1 VKTGKGDEEGNNMTR
16 AWGKLLA
23 GCTLAALCWGGAATA
38 QTIVVGGKAFTEQQ
52 IMTAMT
58 VALLKA
64 KGFTPDRKAG
74 MGSAAVRTA
83 MENGQVDVYWEY
95 TGTGLGVFNK
105 ITDKFASAEEAYRKI
120 KEVDA
125 AKGIV
130 WLNMSAVNNTYGFA
144 MNRDDAQKRGI
155 VTMSDYAKAV
165 KGGAKLT
172 FASNAEFYARPDGL
186 PGWQTAYGFEFDRD
200 NVNRMD
206 TGLTYNAL
214 KDRQVDSAVVFATDG
229 RIPAFNFV
237 VLKDDK
243 NFAAPYNLTPVV
255 RKEVLDKNPRL
266 ADALNSVSAKLNDE
280 TMAKL
285 NASVDVDKKTPEE
298 VAEGFLKE
306 QGLI

>member
-1 VKTGKGDEEGNNMTR
+1 MRGLSS
-16 AWGKLLA
+16 KLLTGVA
-23 GCTLAALCWGGAATA
+23 LAILCSGGAVA

-74 MGSAAVRTA
+74 MGSAAVRA
-83 MENGQVDVYWEY
+83 ALENGQIDVYWEY

-105 ITDKFASAEEAYRKI
+105 ITDKFPSADAAYQKI
-120 KEVDA
+120 KELDA

-155 VTMSDYAKAV
+155 VTMSDLAKAI

-200 NVNRMD
+200 NVKRMD
-206 TGLTYNAL
+206 TGLTYSAL
-214 KDRQVDSAVVFATDG
+214 KDRQVDTAVVFATDG

-243 NFAAPYNLTPVV
+243 NYAAPYNMTPVV
-255 RKEVLDKNPRL
+255 RKEVLDKNPKL
-266 ADALNSVSAKLNDE
+266 ADLLNSVAAKLNDDN
-280 TMAKL
+280 MAKL

-298 VAEGFLKE
+298 VAEAFLKAN
-306 QGLI
+306 GLI

>member
-1 VKTGKGDEEGNNMTR
+1 MKFVL
-16 AWGKLLA
+16 GKLVTGAALA
-23 GCTLAALCWGGAATA
+23 GLCWGGPAA

-74 MGSAAVRTA
+74 MGSAAVRA
-83 MENGQVDVYWEY
+83 ALENGQIDVYWEY
-95 TGTGLGVFNK
+95 TGTALGVYNK
-105 ITDKFASAEEAYRKI
+105 ITDKFASAEDAYKKI

-130 WLNMSAVNNTYGFA
+130 WLNMSPVNNTYAFA
-144 MNRDDAQKRGI
+144 MNRDEAQKRGI
-155 VTMSDYAKAV
+155 VTMSDFAKAV

-200 NVNRMD
+200 NVKRMD

-243 NFAAPYNLTPVV
+243 NYGAPYNLTPVV
-255 RKEVLDKNPRL
+255 RKEVLDKNPKL

-298 VAEGFLKE
+298 VAEGFLKAN
-306 QGLI
+306 GLI

>member
-1 VKTGKGDEEGNNMTR
+1 MRKAIRFLGAVVV
-16 AWGKLLA
+16 
-23 GCTLAALCWGGAATA
+23 GAAVSVASA

-83 MENGQVDVYWEY
+83 MENGQIDVYWEY
-95 TGTGLGVFNK
+95 TGTGLAVFNK
-105 ITDKFASAEEAYRKI
+105 ITDKFDSAEAAYKRI
-120 KEVDA
+120 KEVDG

-130 WLNMSAVNNTYGFA
+130 WLNMSPANNTYAFA
-144 MNRDDAQKRGI
+144 MNKDQAQKLGI
-155 VTMSDYAKAV
+155 VTMSDLAKAV

-200 NVNRMD
+200 NVKRMD
-206 TGLTYNAL
+206 TGLVYSAL
-214 KDRQVDSAVVFATDG
+214 KDRQVDTGVVFATDG

-237 VLKDDK
+237 VLRDDK
-243 NFAAPYNLTPVV
+243 NYAPPYNMTPVV
-255 RKEVLDKNPRL
+255 RKEILDKNPKI
-266 ADALNSVSAKLNDE
+266 ADALNALAAKLNNE

-298 VAEGFLKE
+298 VADQFLKAN
-306 QGLI
+306 GLV

>member
-1 VKTGKGDEEGNNMTR
+1 MKHT
-16 AWGKLLA
+16 WGRLLA
-23 GCTLAALCWGGAATA
+23 GVVLAAFIGGGAVA

-58 VALLKA
+58 AAVLKA

-74 MGSAAVRTA
+74 MGTAAVRSA
-83 MENGQVDVYWEY
+83 LENGQIDVYWEY
-95 TGTGLGVFNK
+95 TGTGLGVFYK
-105 ITDKFASAEEAYRKI
+105 ITDKFPSAEAAYQKI
-120 KEVDA
+120 KELDA

-130 WLNMSAVNNTYGFA
+130 WLNMSPVNNTYAFA

-155 VTMSDYAKAV
+155 VTMSDFAKAI

-186 PGWQTAYGFEFDRD
+186 PGWQAAYGFEFDRD
-200 NVNRMD
+200 NVKRMD
-206 TGLTYNAL
+206 TGLTYTAL
-214 KDRQVDSAVVFATDG
+214 KERQVDSAVVFATDG

-255 RKEVLDKNPRL
+255 RKEVLDKNPKI
-266 ADALNSVSAKLNDE
+266 ADALNAVSAKLNDE

-298 VAEGFLKE
+298 VAEGFLKAN
-306 QGLI
+306 GLI

>member
-1 VKTGKGDEEGNNMTR
+1 MKH
-16 AWGKLLA
+16 ALGKLLI
-23 GCTLAALCWGGAATA
+23 GAALAVLCWSAGAAA

-58 VALLKA
+58 VAILKA
-64 KGFTPDRKAG
+64 KGFNPDRKAG
-74 MGSAAVRTA
+74 MGSAAVRAA
-83 MENGQVDVYWEY
+83 MENGQIDVYWEY

-105 ITDKFASAEEAYRKI
+105 ITDKFPSAEAAYRKI

-144 MNRDDAQKRGI
+144 MNKDDAQKRGL
-155 VTMSDYAKAV
+155 VSMSDLAKAIN
-165 KGGAKLT
+165 GGAKLT

-186 PGWQTAYGFEFDRD
+186 PGWQAAYGFEFDRD
-200 NVNRMD
+200 NVKRMD
-206 TGLTYNAL
+206 TGLTYSAL
-214 KDRQVDSAVVFATDG
+214 KDRQVDTAVVFATDG

-243 NFAAPYNLTPVV
+243 NYAAPYNLTPVV
-255 RKEVLDKNPRL
+255 RKEILDKNPKI
-266 ADALNSVSAKLNDE
+266 ADALNAIAAKLNDDN
-280 TMAKL
+280 MAKL

-298 VAEGFLKE
+298 VAEGFLKAN
-306 QGLI
+306 GLI

>member
-1 VKTGKGDEEGNNMTR
+1 MKGRFGP
-16 AWGKLLA
+16 LLA
-23 GCTLAALCWGGAATA
+23 AFALSALCWSGGAAA
-38 QTIVVGGKAFTEQQ
+38 QAIVVGGKAFTEQQ

-74 MGSAAVRTA
+74 MGSAAVRSA
-83 MENGQVDVYWEY
+83 LENGQVDVYWEY

-105 ITDKFASAEEAYRKI
+105 ITDKFSSAEEAYRKI

-125 AKGIV
+125 AKGII

-155 VTMSDYAKAV
+155 VTMSDLAKAIN
-165 KGGAKLT
+165 GGAKLT

-186 PGWQTAYGFEFDRD
+186 PGWQKAYGFEFDRD
-200 NVNRMD
+200 NVKRMD
-206 TGLTYNAL
+206 TGLTYSAL
-214 KDRQVDSAVVFATDG
+214 KDRQVDTAVVFATDG

-243 NFAAPYNLTPVV
+243 NYAAPYNLTPVV
-255 RKEVLDKNPRL
+255 RKEILDKNPKL
-266 ADALNSVSAKLNDE
+266 ADALNALSAKLNDDN
-280 TMAKL
+280 MSKL
-285 NASVDVDKKTPEE
+285 NASVDVDKKTVED
-298 VAEGFLKE
+298 VAEGFLKAN
-306 QGLI
+306 GLI

>member
-1 VKTGKGDEEGNNMTR
+1 MKVL
-16 AWGKLLA
+16 AIAASALLCA
-23 GCTLAALCWGGAATA
+23 SGGAAA

-74 MGSAAVRTA
+74 MGSAAVRA
-83 MENGQVDVYWEY
+83 ALENGQVDVYWEY
-95 TGTGLGVFNK
+95 TGTGLGVYHK
-105 ITDKFASAEEAYRKI
+105 ITDKFPSAQAAYQKI
-120 KEVDA
+120 KELDA
-125 AKGIV
+125 PKGIV

-155 VTMSDYAKAV
+155 VTMSDLAKAMN
-165 KGGAKLT
+165 GGAKLT

-186 PGWQTAYGFEFDRD
+186 PGWQQAYGFEFDRD
-200 NVNRMD
+200 NVKRMD
-206 TGLTYNAL
+206 TGLTYSAL
-214 KDRQVDSAVVFATDG
+214 KDRQVDTAVVFATDG

-243 NFAAPYNLTPVV
+243 NYAAPYNLTPVV
-255 RKEVLDKNPRL
+255 RKEILDKNPKL
-266 ADALNSVSAKLNDE
+266 ADALNAVAAKLNDE
-280 TMAKL
+280 NMAKL

-298 VAEGFLKE
+298 VAEAFLKAN
-306 QGLI
+306 GLI

>member
-1 VKTGKGDEEGNNMTR
+1 MMKVCGKHVA
-16 AWGKLLA
+16 AWALMA
-23 GCTLAALCWGGAATA
+23 LAAFTLGAVQARA

-58 VALLKA
+58 VAALKA

-74 MGSAAVRTA
+74 MGSAAVRA
-83 MENGQVDVYWEY
+83 ALENGQVDVYWEY
-95 TGTGLGVFNK
+95 TGTGLTVFNK
-105 ITDKFASAEEAYRKI
+105 INDKFASAEEAYKKI
-120 KEVDA
+120 KEVDG

-130 WLNMSAVNNTYGFA
+130 WLNMSSVNNTYAFA

-155 VTMSDYAKAV
+155 ATMSDYAKAV
-165 KGGAKLT
+165 KSGARLT

-186 PGWQTAYGFEFDRD
+186 PGWQTAYGFELDRD
-200 NVNRMD
+200 NVKRMD
-206 TGLTYNAL
+206 TGLTYTAL
-214 KDRQVDSAVVFATDG
+214 KERQVDSAVVFATDG

-243 NFAAPYNLTPVV
+243 HYAPPYNLTPVV
-255 RKEVLDKNPRL
+255 RKEVLDKNPKV
-266 ADALNSVSAKLNDE
+266 ADALNAISAKLNDE

-298 VAEGFLKE
+298 VAETFLKSN
-306 QGLI
+306 GLI

>member
-1 VKTGKGDEEGNNMTR
+1 MRKAMLFVGAM
-16 AWGKLLA
+16 AI
-23 GCTLAALCWGGAATA
+23 AASVSA

-74 MGSAAVRTA
+74 MGSAAVRSA
-83 MENGQVDVYWEY
+83 LENGQVDVYWEY
-95 TGTGLGVFNK
+95 TGTGLQVFNK
-105 ITDKFASAEEAYRKI
+105 IMDKFATPEDAYKKI

-130 WLNMSAVNNTYGFA
+130 WLNMSAANNTYAFA
-144 MNRDDAQKRGI
+144 MNADDAKKMNL
-155 VTMSDYAKAV
+155 VTMSDLAKAV
-165 KGGAKLT
+165 KGGAKIT
-172 FASNAEFYARPDGL
+172 FASNAEFYSRPDGL
-186 PGWQTAYGFEFDRD
+186 PGWQQAYGFEFDRD
-200 NVNRMD
+200 SVKRMD
-206 TGLTYNAL
+206 TGLVYQAL
-214 KDRQVDSAVVFATDG
+214 KDRQVDSGVVFATDG

-243 NFAAPYNLTPVV
+243 NYAPPYNMTPVV
-255 RKEVLDKNPRL
+255 RKEILDKNPKL
-266 ADALNSVSAKLNDE
+266 ADALNALSAKLNNE

-298 VAEGFLKE
+298 VAEAFLK
-306 QGLI
+306 QNGLI

>member
-1 VKTGKGDEEGNNMTR
+1 MKKT
-16 AWGKLLA
+16 WGSLFA
-23 GCTLAALCWGGAATA
+23 GIAFAAFISGGAVA

-64 KGFTPDRKAG
+64 KGFTPERKAG
-74 MGSAAVRTA
+74 MGSAAVRSA
-83 MENGQVDVYWEY
+83 LENGQVEVYWEY
-95 TGTGLGVFNK
+95 TGTALGVFK
-105 ITDKFASAEEAYRKI
+105 KSTDKFNSAEEAYRKI

-125 AKGIV
+125 PKGII

-144 MNRDDAQKRGI
+144 MNRDEAQKRGI
-155 VTMSDYAKAV
+155 VTMSDFAKAV

-200 NVNRMD
+200 NVKRMD
-206 TGLTYNAL
+206 TGLTYTAL
-214 KDRQVDSAVVFATDG
+214 KERQVDSAVVFANDG

-243 NFAAPYNLTPVV
+243 HYAPPYNLTPVV
-255 RKEVLDKNPRL
+255 RKEVLDKNPKI
-266 ADALNSVSAKLNDE
+266 ADALNALSAKLNDE

-298 VAEGFLKE
+298 VAEGFLKSN
-306 QGLI
+306 GLI